1 MPVSWALGG
10 EKERRPAREG
20 DRRGL
25 RVNGQG
31 GFCFCVRFA
40 VLPTTFFQG
49 VSLTL
54 MPGAT

>member
-40 VLPTTFFQG
+40 VLPTFFQG
-49 VSLTL
+49 VSLVL

>member
-10 EKERRPAREG
+10 EKERRLAREG

-40 VLPTTFFQG
+40 VLPTFFQG
-49 VSLTL
+49 VSLAL